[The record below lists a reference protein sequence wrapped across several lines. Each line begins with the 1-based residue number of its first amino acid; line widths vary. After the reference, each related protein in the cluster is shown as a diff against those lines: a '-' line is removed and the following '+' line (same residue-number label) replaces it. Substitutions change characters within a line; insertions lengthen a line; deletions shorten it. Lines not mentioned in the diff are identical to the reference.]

1 MTRTTENRI
10 DIAAAAVSL
19 AAEATDLETRVDELR
34 RQLVDIDERMRA
46 VSDALH
52 RLPPVQRP

>member
-19 AAEATDLETRVDELR
+19 AAEATGLETRAEELR
-34 RQLVDIDERMRA
+34 RRLVDIDERMRA
-46 VSDALH
+46 VADALH